1 MAINKQLYFEDLNEF
16 WKYSFQDS
24 KARTKSSRNNDDDYL
39 HWSGGLTWEQ
49 AKQMAVNGWR
59 EGMREIDKY
68 RAKIVPIVTEK
79 VLRPKQIYSV
89 AGYNVDVGSF
99 MANEPECFIARE
111 YEERNY
117 PGQIYKIV
125 ASISFSVS
133 ITPETIIQRG
143 AMICALIDAIEFAG
157 HRAEVICNAAST
169 VSDNSKYRQEKYK
182 ENGWFEVSVTVK
194 KVSQPLEMS
203 DLAFCLAH
211 PAMLRR
217 IMFSAAEL
225 EGWSD
230 FTCNYYGYPAEA
242 SDKGDIYIREIN
254 SRVVPDEEAIKWVLS
269 ELGKLGIDI
278 DLGVKT

>member
-1 MAINKQLYFEDLNEF
+1 MAINKQIYFEDLNEF
-16 WKYSFQDS
+16 WKYSLQDS
-24 KARTKSSRNNDDDYL
+24 QARTKESRGIPN
-39 HWSGGLTWEQ
+39 HWSGNLTWQ
-49 AKQMAVNGWR
+49 QVKQMAVNGWR
-59 EGMREIDKY
+59 EGMQEIDKY

-99 MANEPECFIARE
+99 MANDPECFIARE

-125 ASISFSVS
+125 ASISFSAA
-133 ITPETIIQRG
+133 IKPETIIQRG

-157 HRAEVICNAAST
+157 HRAEVICNDAST
-169 VSDNSKYRQEKYK
+169 IEDNSEYRQGKYK

-194 KVSQPLEMS
+194 KVTQPLEMS

-230 FTCNYYGYPAEA
+230 FAYNYGYPAEA
-242 SDKGDIYIREIN
+242 SDKGDIYIKEIY
-254 SRVVPDEEAIKWVLS
+254 SGVVSDDEAIKWVLS
-269 ELGKLGIDI
+269 ELGKLGINIESD
-278 DLGVKT
+278 

>member
-1 MAINKQLYFEDLNEF
+1 MAINKQLYFEDLSEF
-16 WKYSFQDS
+16 WKYSLQDS
-24 KARTKSSRNNDDDYL
+24 QARTKSSRDDDKL
-39 HWSGGLTWEQ
+39 QWSGGLTWEQ
-49 AKQMAVNGWR
+49 AKQMAVSGWR
-59 EGMREIDKY
+59 EGMQEIDRY

-99 MANEPECFIARE
+99 MANEPECFLSRE

-125 ASISFSVS
+125 ASISFSWD
-133 ITPETIIQRG
+133 IKPETIIQRG

-157 HRAEVICNAAST
+157 HRAEVICNWA
-169 VSDNSKYRQEKYK
+169 VSAGSYDNDRQGKNK
-182 ENGWFEVSVTVK
+182 ERGWLEVSVTVK

-217 IMFSAAEL
+217 IMFSVAEL
-225 EGWSD
+225 EGWSY
-230 FTCNYYGYPAEA
+230 FASAYGCPAEA
-242 SDKGDIYIREIN
+242 SDKGDIYIREIY
-254 SRVVPDEEAIKWVLS
+254 SGTVSDEKAIKWVLS
-269 ELGKLGIDI
+269 ELEKLEIDI
-278 DLGVKT
+278 ETDK

>member
-1 MAINKQLYFEDLNEF
+1 MAINKQLSFEDLSEF

-24 KARTKSSRNNDDDYL
+24 QARKTDSRINSDLILD
-39 HWSGGLTWEQ
+39 WSGGLTWEH
-49 AKQMAVNGWR
+49 AKQMARSGWQ
-59 EGMREIDKY
+59 EGMQEIDKY
-68 RAKIVPIVTEK
+68 RAKIVPIITEK

-99 MANEPECFIARE
+99 MANEPECFISRE

-125 ASISFSVS
+125 VSISVSASIE
-133 ITPETIIQRG
+133 PETIIQRG

-157 HRAEVICNAAST
+157 HRAEVICNFA
-169 VSDNSKYRQEKYK
+169 VSAGNSEIDKQGKNK
-182 ENGWFEVSVTVK
+182 ELGWFEVSVTVK
-194 KVSQPLEMS
+194 KTSQPLEMS
-203 DLAFCLAH
+203 DLAFCLSH

-230 FTCNYYGYPAEA
+230 FIFNYGFPAEA
-242 SDKGDIYIREIN
+242 SEQGDIYIKEIN
-254 SRVVPDEEAIKWVLS
+254 SGVVPDEEAIEWVLS
-269 ELGKLGIDI
+269 EFRKHGIDI
-278 DLGVKT
+278 ETNN

>member
-1 MAINKQLYFEDLNEF
+1 MVINKQLYFEDLSKF
-16 WKYSFQDS
+16 WKYAMQDS
-24 KARTKSSRNNDDDYL
+24 NAYSKDSRDDDCNMEW
-39 HWSGGLTWEQ
+39 HGGLTWEQ
-49 AKQMAVNGWR
+49 AKQMAISGWR
-59 EGMREIDKY
+59 EGMQEIDKY

-99 MANEPECFIARE
+99 MANDPECFLSRE

-125 ASISFSVS
+125 ASISFSAA

-157 HRAEVICNAAST
+157 HRAEVICNWA
-169 VSDNSKYRQEKYK
+169 VSAGSYDNDRQGENK
-182 ENGWFEVSVTVK
+182 ERGWLEVSVTVK

-217 IMFSAAEL
+217 IMFSVAEL

-230 FTCNYYGYPAEA
+230 FISNYGYPAEA
-242 SDKGDIYIREIN
+242 SDKRDIYIREIY
-254 SRVVPDEEAIKWVLS
+254 SGTVPDEKAIEWVLS

-278 DLGVKT
+278 EANN

>member
-1 MAINKQLYFEDLNEF
+1 MVINKQLYFEDLNTF
-16 WKYSFQDS
+16 WKYSLQDS
-24 KARTKSSRNNDDDYL
+24 QARRKSSRDDYDL
-39 HWSGGLTWEQ
+39 EWSGDLTWEQ
-49 AKQMAVNGWR
+49 AKQMAVSGWR

-68 RAKIVPIVTEK
+68 RAKIVPIITEK

-125 ASISFSVS
+125 VSISFSS
-133 ITPETIIQRG
+133 EIKPETIIQRG
-143 AMICALIDAIEFAG
+143 AMVCALIDAIEFAG
-157 HRAEVICNAAST
+157 HRAEVICNFASS
-169 VSDNSKYRQEKYK
+169 VSESEEYRQGKYK
-182 ENGWFEVSVTVK
+182 EEGWFEVSVTAK
-194 KVSQPLEMS
+194 KASQPLDMS

-217 IMFSAAEL
+217 IMFSTAEL

-230 FTCNYYGYPAEA
+230 FSNVYGYPSEA
-242 SDKGDIYIREIN
+242 SDKGDIYIKEIY
-254 SRVVPDEEAIKWVLS
+254 SGVVSDEEAIEWVLS
-269 ELGKLGIDI
+269 ELEKLGINIETDN
-278 DLGVKT
+278 

>member
-16 WKYSFQDS
+16 WKYSLQDS
-24 KARTKSSRNNDDDYL
+24 QAQTKSSRDNYNL
-39 HWSGGLTWEQ
+39 QWSGGLTWEQ
-49 AKQMAVNGWR
+49 AKQMAISGWR
-59 EGMREIDKY
+59 EGMQEIEKY
-68 RAKIVPIVTEK
+68 RAKIVPIVTER

-125 ASISFSVS
+125 ASISSS
-133 ITPETIIQRG
+133 AAIEPETIIQRG

-157 HRAEVICNAAST
+157 HRAEVICNWA
-169 VSDNSKYRQEKYK
+169 VSANNEEYYRQGEYK

-211 PAMLRR
+211 PSMLRR
-217 IMFSAAEL
+217 IMFSVAEL
-225 EGWSD
+225 ESWSD
-230 FTCNYYGYPAEA
+230 FADRYGCPAEA
-242 SDKGDIYIREIN
+242 SDKGDIYIKEVH
-254 SRVVPDEEAIKWVLS
+254 SGVVSDEEAIKWVLS
-269 ELGKLGIDI
+269 ELEKLGIDI
-278 DLGVKT
+278 EINN

>member
-1 MAINKQLYFEDLNEF
+1 MAINKQLYFEDLSEF

-24 KARTKSSRNNDDDYL
+24 QAKEKSSRDNSDLDWY
-39 HWSGGLTWEQ
+39 GALTWEQ
-49 AKQMAVNGWR
+49 TKQMAISGWR
-59 EGMREIDKY
+59 EGMQEIDKY

-99 MANEPECFIARE
+99 MANEPECFLSRE

-117 PGQIYKIV
+117 PGQIYKVV
-125 ASISFSVS
+125 ASISFSAE

-143 AMICALIDAIEFAG
+143 AMICALIDAIEYAG
-157 HRAEVICNAAST
+157 HRVEVICNDAST
-169 VSDNSKYRQEKYK
+169 IKESNEYRQGKNK
-182 ENGWFEVSVTVK
+182 EHGWLEVSVTVK

-217 IMFSAAEL
+217 IMFSVAEL

-230 FTCNYYGYPAEA
+230 FDNGYGYPAEA
-242 SDKGDIYIREIN
+242 SDKGDIYIREIY
-254 SRVVPDEEAIKWVLS
+254 SGTVPDEEAIKWVLS
-269 ELGKLGIDI
+269 ELKKLEIDI
-278 DLGVKT
+278 ETDN

>member
-16 WKYSFQDS
+16 WKYSLQDS
-24 KARTKSSRNNDDDYL
+24 QAYTKSSKDNYNL
-39 HWSGGLTWEQ
+39 QWSGGLTWEQ
-49 AKQMAVNGWR
+49 AKQMAVSGWR
-59 EGMREIDKY
+59 EGMQEIDRY

-99 MANEPECFIARE
+99 MANEPECFLSRE

-125 ASISFSVS
+125 ASISFSAA
-133 ITPETIIQRG
+133 IKPETITQRG

-157 HRAEVICNAAST
+157 HRAEVICNWA
-169 VSDNSKYRQEKYK
+169 VSAGSYDNDRQGKNK
-182 ENGWFEVSVTVK
+182 EEGWFEVSVTVK

-225 EGWSD
+225 KGWSD
-230 FTCNYYGYPAEA
+230 FVGNYGYPAEA
-242 SDKGDIYIREIN
+242 SDKGYIYIREIY
-254 SRVVPDEEAIKWVLS
+254 SKTVPDEKAIEWVLS

-278 DLGVKT
+278 DRRDS

>member
-1 MAINKQLYFEDLNEF
+1 MEINKQLYFEDLSEF
-16 WKYSFQDS
+16 WKYSLQDS
-24 KARTKSSRNNDDDYL
+24 QARTKSSRDNYDL
-39 HWSGGLTWEQ
+39 QWHGGLTWEQ
-49 AKQMAVNGWR
+49 AKQMAVSGWR
-59 EGMREIDKY
+59 EGMQEIDKY
-68 RAKIVPIVTEK
+68 RAKIVPVITER

-125 ASISFSVS
+125 ASISFSAA
-133 ITPETIIQRG
+133 IKPETIIQRG

-157 HRAEVICNAAST
+157 HRVEVICNDAST
-169 VSDNSKYRQEKYK
+169 INDSSEYRQGKYK

-217 IMFSAAEL
+217 IMFSVAEL

-230 FTCNYYGYPAEA
+230 FAYNYGVPAEA
-242 SDKGDIYIREIN
+242 SDKGDIYLKEIY
-254 SRVVPDEEAIKWVLS
+254 SGVVPDKEAIEWVLS
-269 ELGKLGIDI
+269 KLKELKINIETDN
-278 DLGVKT
+278 

>member
-1 MAINKQLYFEDLNEF
+1 MAINKQIYFEDLNEF

-24 KARTKSSRNNDDDYL
+24 QARIKSSRDNYNL
-39 HWSGGLTWEQ
+39 QWHGGLTWEQ
-49 AKQMAVNGWR
+49 AKQMAVSGWR
-59 EGMREIDKY
+59 EGMQEIDKY

-125 ASISFSVS
+125 ASISFSAK

-157 HRAEVICNAAST
+157 HRAEVICNDAST
-169 VSDNSKYRQEKYK
+169 IRDNSEYMQGKYK

-217 IMFSAAEL
+217 IMFSVAEL

-230 FTCNYYGYPAEA
+230 FADRYGCPAEA
-242 SDKGDIYIREIN
+242 SDQGDIYIREIN
-254 SRVVPDEEAIKWVLS
+254 SSVVSDEKAINWVLS
-269 ELGKLGIDI
+269 ELEKLGIDI
-278 DLGVKT
+278 EINN